1 MAASRTETSIRD
13 GNSRHQGLNVIS
25 NGLPLVE
32 IARVRLYQV
41 IELAVDGAVVN
52 LAEVNGFLGTCDKAG
67 KRILVL
73 QTS

>member
-13 GNSRHQGLNVIS
+13 GNSQHQGLNVIS
-25 NGLPLVE
+25 NSLPLVE

-52 LAEVNGFLGTCDKAG
+52 LAEVDSFLGTCDKAG
-67 KRILVL
+67 KHILVL